1 MMIFGDA
8 STSGISWVW
17 RLLGKLRSCGGCCSL
32 FVDFHD
38 EHSFISLRFL
48 GGGVVGWWCLSGV
61 LWCSLFSSLDIGL
74 TLLLRVLEEP
84 LCLLTV

>member
-1 MMIFGDA
+1 VVVVVPCLSIIMMRI
-8 STSGISWVW
+8 
-17 RLLGKLRSCGGCCSL
+17 
-32 FVDFHD
+32 
-38 EHSFISLRFL
+38 HSFISLRFL